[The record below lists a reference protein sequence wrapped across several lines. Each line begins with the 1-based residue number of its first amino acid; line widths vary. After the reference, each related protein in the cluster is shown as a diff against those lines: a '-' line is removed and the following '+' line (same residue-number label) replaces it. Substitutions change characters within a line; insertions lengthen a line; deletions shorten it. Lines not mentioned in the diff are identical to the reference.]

1 MIKKLLILALLVAP
15 MSLCAQK
22 VAHINYSEIVQLLP
36 EFKTAQTELETLG
49 KKYQTELEDMQK
61 ELQTKAQKYEAED
74 NESTPKNIVERHNK
88 ELQEMQQK
96 LEQAYNDNSKAFTEA
111 QQQKLSPIER
121 KVKDAAGVIAKE
133 SGYAFILDDNMIE
146 QSNIVINPSLVDDIT
161 ARVKAKLG
169 L

>member
-22 VAHINYSEIVQLLP
+22 VAHINYAEIVQLLP

-49 KKYQTELEDMQK
+49 KKYQAELEDMQK

-74 NESTPKNIVERHNK
+74 NKSTPPNIVERHNK

>member
-22 VAHINYSEIVQLLP
+22 VAHINYAEIVQLLP

-49 KKYQTELEDMQK
+49 KKYQAELEDMQK

-74 NESTPKNIVERHNK
+74 NKSTPPNIVERHNK

-121 KVKDAAGVIAKE
+121 KVKDAASVIAKE